1 MAFTSIVPNF
11 SSSLFVVRSF
21 DTRSIEST
29 IWNQDPNNS
38 ENYPPSGFVVDVAV
52 GRRAEEECER
62 ITLLIS
68 NTRIPIYLLAGAPTN
83 LHLPNILVIWPWCCP
98 RSECFEMTI
107 DKSTTGVTGRLLENP
122 TRDGWQHSMTAS
134 QWLYHLW
141 WWWLG
146 VEGTGRRCTLVGG
159 ALPGPIE

>member
-38 ENYPPSGFVVDVAV
+38 ENYPPSGVVVDVAV
-52 GRRAEEECER
+52 GRRVEKEEECER

-68 NTRIPIYLLAGAPTN
+68 STRIPI
-83 LHLPNILVIWPWCCP
+83 
-98 RSECFEMTI
+98 
-107 DKSTTGVTGRLLENP
+107 
-122 TRDGWQHSMTAS
+122 
-134 QWLYHLW
+134 
-141 WWWLG
+141 
-146 VEGTGRRCTLVGG
+146 
-159 ALPGPIE
+159 